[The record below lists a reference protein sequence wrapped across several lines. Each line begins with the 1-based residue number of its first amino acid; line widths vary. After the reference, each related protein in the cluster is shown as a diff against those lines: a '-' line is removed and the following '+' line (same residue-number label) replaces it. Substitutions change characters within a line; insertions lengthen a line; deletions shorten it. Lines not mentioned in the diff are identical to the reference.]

1 MVYALIFWAFFVLFM
16 KLPIWIRLPF
26 LFVSGLQ
33 LTRLAVR
40 RLLHAFDQEPDFSIG
55 PDGIGGLD
63 RTGFH
68 VIPWNEVK
76 SVTVHGPNIE
86 VRGQEHGPRR
96 FFDTLPPRRL
106 SIGFSQH
113 VFKVRKAEVLDAI
126 RHFRPDID
134 IHEVKVNYWR
144 F

>member
-86 VRGQEHGPRR
+86 VRGQEHGPGASSTRSRHAGSRLASASTYSR
-96 FFDTLPPRRL
+96 FGRL
-106 SIGFSQH
+106 KSLMRSATSGLTSTST
-113 VFKVRKAEVLDAI
+113 KSR
-126 RHFRPDID
+126 
-134 IHEVKVNYWR
+134 
-144 F
+144 